1 MVSIFIDT
9 IEGYG
14 KSKET
19 LGDLL
24 KDYREDIVIAT
35 KVGGNYFDYNILEK
49 RLLGSLE
56 RLKTDFVNLCQIH

>member
-24 KDYREDIVIAT
+24 KDYREDIVIHELQ
-35 KVGGNYFDYNILEK
+35 KGMIISIMSE
-49 RLLGSLE
+49 
-56 RLKTDFVNLCQIH
+56 